1 MISNLFN
8 KTVNNSTT
16 SDELLLELGESKLN
30 LGKHEA
36 LVNSEVIY
44 ACVNLIAN
52 SIARMPFI
60 LFENT
65 DKGKVKAKNDLALI
79 LKKRP
84 NKFMTPAAF
93 KKYIITQMLVYG
105 ESFVWIKS
113 KNGSVTE
120 LLPLDSSLTRVEKL
134 NNEYWITT
142 TYNNK
147 QKILKYETVLHFR
160 DTIKDYEGKRA
171 ISRVDVAMQK
181 LNIIYKADKMIENLY
196 SNGGSGVIKGS
207 INTPEVLSNDSKL
220 KLKQAFTNILNAD
233 GNGIAVLDAGM
244 TFNNFSSNSMTLQDQ
259 QFIDSQKYNREAVCS
274 IFGVNSAL
282 IGATE
287 NTNYSNLTMIQRQF
301 IESLTPL
308 LVNIEEEM
316 SYKLISSFEQDL
328 YFIKV
333 NTNVAMRDDATTR
346 ASYYTS
352 MINNGIMTRAEVRDL
367 EDLNYIEDTDDLLMS
382 LNYCP
387 NSYWKEYV
395 TRRDGGQEEINI
407 KQ

>member
-8 KTVNNSTT
+8 KKVNSSTT
-16 SDELLLELGESKLN
+16 FDELLVELGESKLN

-36 LVNSEVIY
+36 LINSEVIY

-52 SIARMPFI
+52 SISRMPFI

-65 DKGKVKAKNDLALI
+65 DQGKVKSKNDLALI

-93 KKYIITQMLVYG
+93 KKYTVTQMLVYG
-105 ESFVWIKS
+105 EAFVWIKT
-113 KNGSVTE
+113 KNGKITE
-120 LLPLDSSLTRVEKL
+120 LLPLDSSVTRVEKS
-134 NNEYWITT
+134 NNEYWVTT
-142 TYNNK
+142 TYDNK
-147 QKILKYETVLHFR
+147 QEILKYETVLHFR
-160 DTIKDYEGKRA
+160 DTIKDYEGKNA

-196 SNGGSGVIKGS
+196 ANGGNVIKGS
-207 INTPEVLSNDSKL
+207 INTQETLSTESKL

-233 GNGIAVLDAGM
+233 GNGIAVLDSGM
-244 TFNNFSSNSMTLQDQ
+244 TFSNFSSNSMTLQDQ

-308 LVNIEEEM
+308 LVNMEEEM
-316 SYKLISSFEQDL
+316 SYKLISSFEQDT
-328 YFIKV
+328 YFVKV
-333 NTNVAMRDDATTR
+333 NTNVAMRDDSTTR
-346 ASYYTS
+346 ASYYKD
-352 MINNGIMTRAEVRDL
+352 MINNGIMTRAEVRNL
-367 EDLNYIEDTDDLLMS
+367 EDLNYIEGTDDLLMS
-382 LNYCP
+382 LNYVP
-387 NSYWKEYV
+387 NSHWHEYV
-395 TRRDGGQEEINI
+395 TRRDSGQIEEIDN
-407 KQ
+407 K